1 MHRCG
6 YTRHGPSRRDRHRLR
21 LSPAPVPLRYALRP
35 SQHAQRWSMCVAP
48 RTICP
53 RNPTLRPLPAEVVP
67 GMSTLSCSQR
77 APAYIAALPSTHNL
91 PINPALPPRRAPPLR
106 TAIAARASHLEVLL
120 VVRRIRVRVRVPL
133 LDRLRRYCISYSH
146 MLRIVLSRV
155 RAPVRRVAG
164 SGVFLRPVPG

>member
-21 LSPAPVPLRYALRP
+21 LSPAPVAVPLRYALRP
-35 SQHAQRWSMCVAP
+35 YQHAQRWSMCVAP

-53 RNPTLRPLPAEVVP
+53 RNPTLRLP

-133 LDRLRRYCISYSH
+133 LYRLRRYCISYSH